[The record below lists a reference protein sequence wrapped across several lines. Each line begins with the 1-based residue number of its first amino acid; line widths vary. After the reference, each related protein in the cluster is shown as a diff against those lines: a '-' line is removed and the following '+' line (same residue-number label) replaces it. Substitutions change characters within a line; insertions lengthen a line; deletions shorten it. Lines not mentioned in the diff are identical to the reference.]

1 MNQNF
6 KYFKILGIDPA
17 SDQNIIKKAYRKMAM
32 HYHPDKNPS
41 DDAQSKFIEVTEAYE
56 ILSGIQRNVGPQVKG
71 KSSAQ
76 ARQDQIRKA
85 KARYKKMRD
94 SEKEKDAEYYKKI
107 TSGWRWK
114 TFKGL
119 AIYSLIFGILLITDY
134 FVTGKQ
140 KAVSDIENYS
150 HLPKTI
156 AFDGELFQILEP
168 RYWEG
173 DFPPVQM
180 NYGLF
185 FNDLKSVSVIDEPIN
200 VHQNAWPS
208 DHKIL
213 SQLFENYDSKEFYS
227 YGSVYYIFPFFQI
240 CLFLPFL
247 LLRYKR
253 PTINFSIGRLVAI
266 WIIFPSVIYLSFSSG
281 RIFELFGLL

>member
-1 MNQNF
+1 
-6 KYFKILGIDPA
+6 
-17 SDQNIIKKAYRKMAM
+17 MAM
-32 HYHPDKNPS
+32 QYHPDKNPS

-56 ILSGIQRNVGPQVKG
+56 ILSGIQKNVGPQVKG
-71 KSSAQ
+71 KSSAE

-114 TFKGL
+114 AFKGL
-119 AIYSLIFGILLITDY
+119 ATYSLIFGILLTADY

-168 RYWEG
+168 RYWEA

-185 FNDLKSVSVIDEPIN
+185 FKDLKSVSVIDEPIDVN
-200 VHQNAWPS
+200 QDNWPS
-208 DHKIL
+208 DHKIR
-213 SQLFENYDSKEFYS
+213 SQLFENYNSKEFYS

-240 CLFLPFL
+240 CLILPIL

-266 WIIFPSVIYLSFSSG
+266 WIIFPTVIYLSFSSG